1 MGCFNRGGC
10 KRAAR
15 QPDCGVVRIPLN
27 RSISSPAGSSLP
39 LPKRPAGG
47 PLRAIALVQLVKVVI
62 FRGKKSVGI
71 TRNGSTK
78 LLYHDDR

>member
-1 MGCFNRGGC
+1 MLHGSQIAESYGSPPKPFDILPSGL
-10 KRAAR
+10 
-15 QPDCGVVRIPLN
+15 IP
-27 RSISSPAGSSLP
+27 PP

-47 PLRAIALVQLVKVVI
+47 PLRVIALVQLVKVVI

-71 TRNGSTK
+71 TRNGSTM